1 VRQTPYK
8 LQLGSLHGQ
17 TSTLTLVI
25 NKGPTRLAER
35 WHRCYFSHGNLSD
48 IYKSLEIL
56 SHYSK
61 WRW

>member
-35 WHRCYFSHGNLSD
+35 WHRCYFSHGNL
-48 IYKSLEIL
+48 
-56 SHYSK
+56 
-61 WRW
+61 